1 MMFLGTVVLGIA
13 SCGASTRSS
22 QPDAPQPEDSI
33 EDSGKRISGDFELI
47 ALQDAY
53 RGNNSQ
59 AQQQVVLSF
68 DDGGNFKRQDKT
80 RVEEGAYLIGPRGE
94 LVVYIEKV
102 NGDLLAAARVE
113 RYVIADQ
120 RDDALT
126 LQAGPAREIV
136 LRRR

>member
-1 MMFLGTVVLGIA
+1 MLCKT
-13 SCGASTRSS
+13 
-22 QPDAPQPEDSI
+22 
-33 EDSGKRISGDFELI
+33 LI
-47 ALQDAY
+47 AGTIA
-53 RGNNSQ
+53 RHNS
-59 AQQQVVLSF
+59 VVLSF